1 MARSEAD
8 VFPLR
13 IVDVDLESQRYS
25 QRAIEPEIH
34 RKFIGGSTLAAWLLF
49 DQIVPELDPLGPH
62 APLAFVTG
70 PLTGTLGPAV
80 GRAVVCAKSPAT
92 RAWGESNIGGH
103 LGPQLRFA
111 GFDGLILHGRA
122 QAPTYLWVHDGKID
136 FLAASHLWGT
146 LDTYATQDVIREDLG
161 IPGVHVACIGLAGE
175 SLLRSAG
182 ILCDHGRVAGRTGMG
197 AVMGSKNLKAI
208 AVYGREPTPVEQPKQ
223 FSALRSQVNK
233 ELRQDIVSSGLRD
246 FGTGG
251 ASDIFDYF
259 GMMPK
264 QYYSKGTLTDADR
277 VSGPSM
283 HETILS
289 GVSTCHGCVI
299 ACGRRVRLDDG
310 AERKGPEYETI
321 IGFGPNL
328 GSTDL
333 SAITR
338 LGELCDSYG
347 MDTISVSNTIGLAF
361 LLYER
366 GILDEAQCGGSLVWG
381 DTSAAERLIHLMI
394 RREGLGELLAQGSL
408 ALAQACGVP
417 ELAAHVKGLETPY
430 HDPRG
435 GTGVALSYAT
445 SPRGACHNQSH
456 YYMVEIGQTM
466 EDIGVMRFERQAGA
480 EKAANV
486 ARHQDW
492 LTVLN
497 ALVACI
503 FANVDQE
510 TMCEMLNQVT
520 GWRYAPQEL
529 MLAGERGW
537 TLKRLINN
545 RLGFSNQEDC
555 LPEHLNQPLGEGGAA
570 GFTIPFAEML
580 SAYYAVRGWEADTGR
595 PGRSLLKRLDLEG
608 I

>member
-1 MARSEAD
+1 
-8 VFPLR
+8 
-13 IVDVDLESQRYS
+13 
-25 QRAIEPEIH
+25 
-34 RKFIGGSTLAAWLLF
+34 
-49 DQIVPELDPLGPH
+49 
-62 APLAFVTG
+62 
-70 PLTGTLGPAV
+70 
-80 GRAVVCAKSPAT
+80 
-92 RAWGESNIGGH
+92 
-103 LGPQLRFA
+103 
-111 GFDGLILHGRA
+111 
-122 QAPTYLWVHDGKID
+122 
-136 FLAASHLWGT
+136 
-146 LDTYATQDVIREDLG
+146 
-161 IPGVHVACIGLAGE
+161 
-175 SLLRSAG
+175 
-182 ILCDHGRVAGRTGMG
+182 
-197 AVMGSKNLKAI
+197 
-208 AVYGREPTPVEQPKQ
+208 
-223 FSALRSQVNK
+223 
-233 ELRQDIVSSGLRD
+233 
-246 FGTGG
+246 
-251 ASDIFDYF
+251 
-259 GMMPK
+259 
-264 QYYSKGTLTDADR
+264 
-277 VSGPSM
+277 
-283 HETILS
+283 
-289 GVSTCHGCVI
+289 
-299 ACGRRVRLDDG
+299 LDDG

-545 RLGFSNQEDC
+545 RLGYSNQEDC